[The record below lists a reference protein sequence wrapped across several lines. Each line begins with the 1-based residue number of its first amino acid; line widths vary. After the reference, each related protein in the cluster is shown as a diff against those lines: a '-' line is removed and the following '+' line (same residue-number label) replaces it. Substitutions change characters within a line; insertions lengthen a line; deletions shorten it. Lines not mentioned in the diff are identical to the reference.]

1 MIDVIIVA
9 LIAVIM
15 CYLLVRMILNDREKE
30 RLAEK
35 RFVVSRKEG
44 TLEKSYRI
52 RVAYGVPLS
61 VIMGCAVY
69 VYFRLS
75 GKLENIFPDFIDYFG
90 L

>member
-75 GKLENIFPDFIDYFG
+75 GKLENIFF
-90 L
+90 

>member
-61 VIMGCAVY
+61 VIMGCAIY

-75 GKLENIFPDFIDYFG
+75 GKLENIFPDCIDYFG

>member
-9 LIAVIM
+9 LIAAIL
-15 CYLLVRMILNDREKE
+15 CYILVRMWIRDREKE
-30 RLAEK
+30 QLAEK

-61 VIMGCAVY
+61 VIMGCAIY

-75 GKLENIFPDFIDYFG
+75 GKMENIFPDFLDYFG

>member
-15 CYLLVRMILNDREKE
+15 CYLLGRMILNDREKE

-61 VIMGCAVY
+61 VIMGCAIY

>member
-15 CYLLVRMILNDREKE
+15 CYLLVRMWIRDREKE
-30 RLAEK
+30 RLADK
-35 RFVVSRKEG
+35 RFVISRKEG
-44 TLEKSYRI
+44 SLQKSYRI

-61 VIMGCAVY
+61 VIMGCAIY

-75 GKLENIFPDFIDYFG
+75 GKLENIFF
-90 L
+90 

>member
-35 RFVVSRKEG
+35 RFVISRKEG

-61 VIMGCAVY
+61 VIMGCAIY

>member
-35 RFVVSRKEG
+35 RFVISRKEG

-61 VIMGCAVY
+61 VIMGCAIY

-75 GKLENIFPDFIDYFG
+75 GKLENIFF
-90 L
+90 

>member
-61 VIMGCAVY
+61 VIRGCAIY

-75 GKLENIFPDFIDYFG
+75 GKLENIFPDCIDYFG

>member
-9 LIAVIM
+9 VIAVIM

-61 VIMGCAVY
+61 VIMGCAIY

>member
-44 TLEKSYRI
+44 PLQKSYRI

-61 VIMGCAVY
+61 VIMGCAIY

>member
-61 VIMGCAVY
+61 VIMGCAIY

-75 GKLENIFPDFIDYFG
+75 GKLENIFPDFIDYYG